1 MKKSM
6 KKYFS
11 KVRGRIILLA
21 LTTLLVSG
29 SDILRPIIEANLVTS
44 ITQLNYV
51 SAIWFSIF
59 YILYAINN
67 IVFNLLNNKIYM
79 GIKEK
84 ILYYLRKDILDRI
97 FSLKVVNFDKISS
110 GEFQQ
115 KLKDDPASISRV
127 LSVVQYNAFALIT
140 NLVILIYVFF
150 LNYILGIIYLIG
162 VVSVYFIEKKLYS
175 KYEYLQR
182 DYSKIQDRNTTI
194 LNEVMHGIRDIKL
207 LNIIPSISNIAI
219 DSMSQ
224 SNQYDTKLKMQHNFI
239 WKLSRAIEYLISFL
253 VIFIGI
259 YLASTNKLTV
269 TNLLIIYMYRYEI
282 FSLISNINSIKDYYT
297 EYKVAKD
304 RIFSIMDDNCFPV
317 EQYGNVSLKNINGS
331 IEFKNVSFG
340 YDDKLVLKDINFN
353 IEANDTVAIVGA
365 SGSGKSTIF
374 NLLNK
379 SYDVSNN
386 SIFIDDIDINTL
398 DRNTIRNHISIIS
411 QNPYLFN
418 FSIKENFMLLGDH
431 ITIKDI
437 KKACKLARIDDF
449 IDSLPDKYDT
459 ILGEGGVNLSGGQ
472 KQRISIART
481 LIKNPKILIL
491 DDSSSALDM
500 ETESKLQNSLKNRM
514 KDSTVFLIAQRI
526 SAVMDSDKIIVLDNG
541 EIAAIGTH
549 KELIKNCEIY
559 RSIAISQLGEEAVLN
574 V

>member
-1 MKKSM
+1 M

-162 VVSVYFIEKKLYS
+162 VVLVYFIEKKLYS

-239 WKLSRAIEYLISFL
+239 WELSGAIEYLISFL

-282 FSLISNINSIKDYYT
+282 FSLISNINSIKEYYT

-340 YDDKLVLKDINFN
+340 YDDKMVLKDINFN

-379 SYDVSNN
+379 SYDVSDN

-411 QNPYLFN
+411 QSPYLFN

-431 ITIKDI
+431 ITMKDI

-472 KQRISIART
+472 KQRIAIARA
-481 LIKNPKILIL
+481 LLKKSKIIL
-491 DDSSSALDM
+491 FDEATSALDNITQR
-500 ETESKLQNSLKNRM
+500 EIQSSINFISKDYTILIIAHRLSTIKDCNKIMVLQDGKIVGVGNHYELLKNNLYYQ
-514 KDSTVFLIAQRI
+514 KLYENEIQVF
-526 SAVMDSDKIIVLDNG
+526 
-541 EIAAIGTH
+541 
-549 KELIKNCEIY
+549 
-559 RSIAISQLGEEAVLN
+559 
-574 V
+574 

>member
-1 MKKSM
+1 M

-162 VVSVYFIEKKLYS
+162 VVLVYFIEKKLYS

-182 DYSKIQDRNTTI
+182 DYSKIQDRNITI

-239 WKLSRAIEYLISFL
+239 WE
-253 VIFIGI
+253 
-259 YLASTNKLTV
+259 
-269 TNLLIIYMYRYEI
+269 
-282 FSLISNINSIKDYYT
+282 
-297 EYKVAKD
+297 
-304 RIFSIMDDNCFPV
+304 
-317 EQYGNVSLKNINGS
+317 
-331 IEFKNVSFG
+331 
-340 YDDKLVLKDINFN
+340 
-353 IEANDTVAIVGA
+353 
-365 SGSGKSTIF
+365 
-374 NLLNK
+374 
-379 SYDVSNN
+379 
-386 SIFIDDIDINTL
+386 
-398 DRNTIRNHISIIS
+398 
-411 QNPYLFN
+411 
-418 FSIKENFMLLGDH
+418 
-431 ITIKDI
+431 
-437 KKACKLARIDDF
+437 
-449 IDSLPDKYDT
+449 
-459 ILGEGGVNLSGGQ
+459 LSG
-472 KQRISIART
+472 
-481 LIKNPKILIL
+481 
-491 DDSSSALDM
+491 
-500 ETESKLQNSLKNRM
+500 
-514 KDSTVFLIAQRI
+514 
-526 SAVMDSDKIIVLDNG
+526 
-541 EIAAIGTH
+541 AI
-549 KELIKNCEIY
+549 
-559 RSIAISQLGEEAVLN
+559 
-574 V
+574 

>member
-1 MKKSM
+1 M

-162 VVSVYFIEKKLYS
+162 VVLVYFIEKKLYS

-239 WKLSRAIEYLISFL
+239 WELSKAIEYLISFL

-282 FSLISNINSIKDYYT
+282 FSLISNINSIKEYYT

-340 YDDKLVLKDINFN
+340 YDDKMVLKDINFN

-379 SYDVSNN
+379 SYDVSDN

-431 ITIKDI
+431 ITMKDI

-449 IDSLPDKYDT
+449 VDSLPDKYDT

-472 KQRISIART
+472 KQRIAIARA
-481 LIKNPKILIL
+481 LLKKSKIIL
-491 DDSSSALDM
+491 FDEATSALDNITQR
-500 ETESKLQNSLKNRM
+500 EIQSSINSISKDYTILIIAHRLSTIKDCNKIMVLQDGKIVGVGNHYELLKNNLYYQ
-514 KDSTVFLIAQRI
+514 KLYENEIQVF
-526 SAVMDSDKIIVLDNG
+526 
-541 EIAAIGTH
+541 
-549 KELIKNCEIY
+549 
-559 RSIAISQLGEEAVLN
+559 
-574 V
+574 

>member
-1 MKKSM
+1 M

-162 VVSVYFIEKKLYS
+162 VVLVYFIEKKLYS

-239 WKLSRAIEYLISFL
+239 WELSGAIEYLISFL

-282 FSLISNINSIKDYYT
+282 FSLISNINSIKEYYT

-317 EQYGNVSLKNINGS
+317 EQYGNVSLKNINDS

-340 YDDKLVLKDINFN
+340 YDDKMVLKDINFN

-379 SYDVSNN
+379 SYDVSDN

-411 QNPYLFN
+411 QSPYLFN

-431 ITIKDI
+431 ITMKDI

-472 KQRISIART
+472 KQRIAIARA
-481 LIKNPKILIL
+481 LLKKSKIIL
-491 DDSSSALDM
+491 FDEATSALDNITQR
-500 ETESKLQNSLKNRM
+500 EIQSSINFISKDYTILIIAHRLSTIKDCNKIMVLQDGKIVGVGNHYELLKNNLYYQ
-514 KDSTVFLIAQRI
+514 KLYENEIQVF
-526 SAVMDSDKIIVLDNG
+526 
-541 EIAAIGTH
+541 
-549 KELIKNCEIY
+549 
-559 RSIAISQLGEEAVLN
+559 
-574 V
+574 

>member
-1 MKKSM
+1 M

-162 VVSVYFIEKKLYS
+162 VVLVYFIEKKLYS

-182 DYSKIQDRNTTI
+182 NYSKIQDRNTTI

-239 WKLSRAIEYLISFL
+239 WELSRAIEYLISFL
-253 VIFIGI
+253 IIFIGI

-282 FSLISNINSIKDYYT
+282 FSLISNINSIKEYYT

-340 YDDKLVLKDINFN
+340 YDDKMVLKDINFN

-431 ITIKDI
+431 ITMKDI

-472 KQRISIART
+472 KQRIAIARA
-481 LIKNPKILIL
+481 LLKKSKIIL
-491 DDSSSALDM
+491 FDEATSALDNITQR
-500 ETESKLQNSLKNRM
+500 EIQSSINSISKDYTILIIAHRLSTIKDCNKIMVLQDGKIVGVGNHYELLKNNLYYQ
-514 KDSTVFLIAQRI
+514 KLYENEIQVF
-526 SAVMDSDKIIVLDNG
+526 
-541 EIAAIGTH
+541 
-549 KELIKNCEIY
+549 
-559 RSIAISQLGEEAVLN
+559 
-574 V
+574 

>member
-1 MKKSM
+1 M

-162 VVSVYFIEKKLYS
+162 VVLVYFIEKKLYS

-239 WKLSRAIEYLISFL
+239 WELSGAIEYLISFL

-282 FSLISNINSIKDYYT
+282 FSLISNINSIKEYYT

-340 YDDKLVLKDINFN
+340 YDDKMVLKDINFN

-379 SYDVSNN
+379 NYDVSDN

-431 ITIKDI
+431 ITMKDI

-472 KQRISIART
+472 KQRIAIARA
-481 LIKNPKILIL
+481 LLKKSKIIL
-491 DDSSSALDM
+491 FDEATSALDNITQR
-500 ETESKLQNSLKNRM
+500 EIQSSINFISKDYTILIIAHRLSTIKDCNKIMVLQDGKIVGVGNHYELLKNNLYYQ
-514 KDSTVFLIAQRI
+514 KLYENEIQVF
-526 SAVMDSDKIIVLDNG
+526 
-541 EIAAIGTH
+541 
-549 KELIKNCEIY
+549 
-559 RSIAISQLGEEAVLN
+559 
-574 V
+574 

>member
-1 MKKSM
+1 MKKKSM

-239 WKLSRAIEYLISFL
+239 WELSRAIEYLISFL

-282 FSLISNINSIKDYYT
+282 FSLISNINSIKEYYT

-340 YDDKLVLKDINFN
+340 YDDKMVLKDINFN

-379 SYDVSNN
+379 SYDVSDN

-418 FSIKENFMLLGDH
+418 FSIKENFMLLGDY
-431 ITIKDI
+431 ITMKDI

-472 KQRISIART
+472 KQRIAIARA
-481 LIKNPKILIL
+481 LLKKSKIIL
-491 DDSSSALDM
+491 FDEATSALDNITQR
-500 ETESKLQNSLKNRM
+500 EIQSSINSISKDYTILIIAHRLSTIKDCNKIMVLQDGKIVGVGNHYELLKNNLYYQ
-514 KDSTVFLIAQRI
+514 KLYENEIQVF
-526 SAVMDSDKIIVLDNG
+526 
-541 EIAAIGTH
+541 
-549 KELIKNCEIY
+549 
-559 RSIAISQLGEEAVLN
+559 
-574 V
+574 

>member
-1 MKKSM
+1 MKKKSM

-239 WKLSRAIEYLISFL
+239 WELSRAIEYLISFL

-379 SYDVSNN
+379 SYDVSDN

-431 ITIKDI
+431 ITMKDI
-437 KKACKLARIDDF
+437 KKACELARIDDF

-472 KQRISIART
+472 KQRIAIARA
-481 LIKNPKILIL
+481 LLKKSKIIL
-491 DDSSSALDM
+491 FDEATSALDNITQR
-500 ETESKLQNSLKNRM
+500 EIQSSINSISKDYTILIIAHRLSTIKDCNKIMVLQDGKIVGVGNHYELLKNNLYYQ
-514 KDSTVFLIAQRI
+514 KLYENEIQVF
-526 SAVMDSDKIIVLDNG
+526 
-541 EIAAIGTH
+541 
-549 KELIKNCEIY
+549 
-559 RSIAISQLGEEAVLN
+559 
-574 V
+574 